1 MVRPRQ
7 HTFRLSTRQPS
18 KVELDPLS
26 IQVRAHINV
35 MVARGMYAHIFY
47 TVLKWTVTD
56 SQIPAWRGLFLQNN
70 ASQTLLCTHI
80 AQGSRF
86 TAPLGRGLGVSIS
99 NTFRDDAK
107 ATGPWTT
114 LRGYAVHVGR
124 KSAGK
129 SPTMQPPEQ
138 GGEGK
143 REPGGWGRLT
153 LPECFSNL
161 PEHCNRVGKLK
172 STDARLPPWEM
183 LISFAWG
190 VAWAYVVSEAPQGA
204 YCAELWITALV
215 VDANGL
221 KY

>member
-1 MVRPRQ
+1 MQANKTASPAHLPLYLLSYLSQMVRPCQ

-26 IQVRAHINV
+26 IQVRAHINL

-86 TAPLGRGLGVSIS
+86 TAALGREPGVSIS
-99 NTFRDDAK
+99 NTFRWCQGY
-107 ATGPWTT
+107 GPRTI

-138 GGEGK
+138 GEKEKG
-143 REPGGWGRLT
+143 
-153 LPECFSNL
+153 NL
-161 PEHCNRVGKLK
+161 
-172 STDARLPPWEM
+172 
-183 LISFAWG
+183 G
-190 VAWAYVVSEAPQGA
+190 VDENSLSQSASQTCLSIA
-204 YCAELWITALV
+204 IT
-215 VDANGL
+215 
-221 KY
+221 